1 MLSGK
6 REFDS
11 ELAIL
16 VPVAQPWVTLEF
28 AWRLRQLR
36 VPPQTQFL
44 FRRGPLPIDQGRNE
58 LVVRAL
64 KEANPRYLLFIDSDI
79 LFGPDDALRL
89 MEHHYPV
96 CSGLYPDKGMRSCA
110 WIGGESVDWDS
121 IKETHSYLVD
131 EVGLGFCLIE
141 ASVFSR
147 LDDAQCYPYFT
158 YSHDPINNP
167 TGPSEDKDFCQKL
180 RRIGING
187 VLVDGRVRLGHT
199 FVGSMSSPTTIE
211 HLRI

>member
-1 MLSGK
+1 MPYGK
-6 REFDS
+6 QYS
-11 ELAIL
+11 TELAVLI
-16 VPVAQPWVTLEF
+16 PVAQPWVTLEF
-28 AWRLRQLR
+28 AWRLRHLR
-36 VPPQTQFL
+36 VPPQTQFF

-64 KEANPRYLLFIDSDI
+64 REANPRYLLFVDSDI
-79 LFGPDDALRL
+79 LFGPDDALHL

-110 WIGGESVDWDS
+110 WVGGESVDWDS

-131 EVGLGFCLIE
+131 ETGAGFLLVE
-141 ASVFSR
+141 STVFSR
-147 LDDAQCYPYFT
+147 LSDSGLYPYFE
-158 YSHDPINNP
+158 YHYDPIDAP
-167 TGPSEDKDFCQKL
+167 EAASEDKNFCQKL

-187 VLVDGRVRLGHT
+187 ILVDGRVRLGHT
-199 FVGSMSSPTTIE
+199 FVGNMSSPTTIE